1 MAMEQVQI
9 IKDTHNKSITAVGYN
24 PIKHE
29 ILAGFEGILIV
40 TRRIYSYIFQLYLLH
55 IITNF
60 KHITNL
66 LKCNV
71 IRVQQD

>member
-29 ILAGFEGILIV
+29 ILAGFEGI
-40 TRRIYSYIFQLYLLH
+40 
-55 IITNF
+55 F
-60 KHITNL
+60 KYFNDFMVLVSFNL
-66 LKCNV
+66 LS
-71 IRVQQD
+71 